1 MKELSIQNII
11 VYIVFSVSLVLMIY
25 YRYESLVKELGLE
38 ETETNGAQ
46 VFAIFTTILIC
57 AVTYL
62 LGPLGAVV
70 SLVVSCICAV
80 IFYSHVIYLLQKSG
94 DKFQQSI
101 DKLTSGD
108 KDIIYTS
115 LVVASYPIAIGVI
128 IITGIVSRF

>member
-1 MKELSIQNII
+1 MKEFSIQNLI

-25 YRYESLVKELGLE
+25 SKYESLVKELGLE
-38 ETETNGAQ
+38 ETETNGVR
-46 VFAIFTTILIC
+46 VFTIFTTILIC
-57 AVTYL
+57 VVTYL
-62 LGPLGAVV
+62 LGPLGAVISLIV
-70 SLVVSCICAV
+70 SGMCAV

>member
-1 MKELSIQNII
+1 MKEFSIQNII
-11 VYIVFSVSLVLMIY
+11 VYIVFSVSLVLMMY
-25 YRYESLVKELGLE
+25 SKYESLVKELGLE
-38 ETETNGAQ
+38 ETEMNG
-46 VFAIFTTILIC
+46 VWEFAIFTTILIC

-101 DKLTSGD
+101 DKLTEGD

-115 LVVASYPIAIGVI
+115 LVIASYPIAIGVI
-128 IITGIVSRF
+128 VILGLVARI

>member
-1 MKELSIQNII
+1 MKEFSIQNLI

-25 YRYESLVKELGLE
+25 SKYESLVKELGLE

-57 AVTYL
+57 VVTYL
-62 LGPLGAVV
+62 LGPLGAVISLIV
-70 SLVVSCICAV
+70 SGIYAV